1 VRTLSRS
8 GAGFHSWLP
17 TLIAVAVIV
26 GPRIIIVSRISVG
39 LVMKVPKGTMI
50 GAVLTT
56 TIKTVLMGT
65 FVRVRQL
72 VVEPIV
78 SAITIVF
85 IIVSKCGHH
94 GQTQQKHGSH

>member
-1 VRTLSRS
+1 M
-8 GAGFHSWLP
+8 G
-17 TLIAVAVIV
+17 I
-26 GPRIIIVSRISVG
+26 
-39 LVMKVPKGTMI
+39 VMKIPKGAMI
-50 GAVLTT
+50 GTVLTT
-56 TIKTVLMGT
+56 TVETVLVGA

-94 GQTQQKHGSH
+94 GQTQQ

>member
-1 VRTLSRS
+1 MR
-8 GAGFHSWLP
+8 
-17 TLIAVAVIV
+17 
-26 GPRIIIVSRISVG
+26 PRIIVVSRISVG
-39 LVMKVPKGTMI
+39 LVMKIPKGTMI

-56 TIKTVLMGT
+56 TIKTVLVGP

-78 SAITIVF
+78 SAITVVI

-94 GQTQQKHGSH
+94 RYAQQYDGSH